1 MRAPP
6 PELIE
11 LATVRARLRRLRV
24 EDRDAVRAAIE
35 LSRDHLRPWMAWA
48 DQTRQQ
54 TGEFLERCVAD
65 WDAGHYFGY
74 VVIDATDGS
83 VVGGTGLHT
92 LIGEHVIGVGGWR
105 RVDAGGRGLVTTWAA
120 ALTRAAFALDGVER
134 VEMHC
139 DEANVSSAV
148 PRRLGFTL
156 ERIEDKPILA
166 PGELG
171 RAMIWTCRPGQMREP
186 KSSAPARQRSA

>member
-6 PELIE
+6 PEVIE
-11 LATVRARLRRLRV
+11 LPTVRARLRRHRV
-24 EDRDAVRAAIE
+24 EDRDAVHAAIE
-35 LSRDHLRPWMAWA
+35 LSRDHLRPWLAWA

-65 WDAGHYFGY
+65 WDSGRYFGY

-92 LIGEHVIGVGGWR
+92 RIGEHGLGAGGWR
-105 RVDAGGRGLVTTWAA
+105 RVDAGGRGLVTTFLA
-120 ALTRAAFALDGVER
+120 ALTRVAFTLEDVQW

-139 DEANVSSAV
+139 DEANVASAAV

-166 PGELG
+166 PGEIG
-171 RAMIWTCRPGQMREP
+171 RAMIWTCRRGQLREP
-186 KSSAPARQRSA
+186 QSPADG